1 MFRDS
6 LGLAN
11 PEVHAELGLQER
23 ASWLRETLQLDT
35 SSPNVRI
42 LTSKLTQ
49 LLRSD
54 RSKALALHDY
64 VKSLPFACNP
74 DFLHAKASDVIRLGR
89 GDCHTKGLLFVALL
103 RAVKVPARLR
113 FVNLPQGFLDGL
125 LSTGAQTM
133 THAIAEVH
141 LDNRWLQTDTYVVD
155 EAFNRQAR
163 ELVLTKGRQMGYG
176 VHVLGDQDWSGFEH
190 ALAQI
195 TPADPGSLPVVDWG
209 VAHDPA
215 HFYADQEH
223 VALRHSF
230 MVRLKWAL
238 GAKIVNRKVEKIRQR
253 SQALGDALVA

>member
-11 PEVHAELGLQER
+11 PEVHADLDLKER
-23 ASWLRETLQLDT
+23 ATWLRETLQLDT
-35 SSPNVRI
+35 SSSNVRI
-42 LTSKLTQ
+42 LASKLTQ

-113 FVNLPQGFLDGL
+113 FVNLPRGFLNGL
-125 LSTGAQTM
+125 LDTGAQSM

-155 EAFNRQAR
+155 EVFNREAR

-176 VHVLGDQDWSGFEH
+176 VHVMGDQDWSGSAH

-195 TPADPGSLPVVDWG
+195 TATDPSSLPVVDWG

-215 HFYADQEH
+215 HFYADEEH
-223 VALRHSF
+223 TALRQSF
-230 MVRLKWAL
+230 TVRLKWAL
-238 GAKIVNRKVEKIRQR
+238 GAKIVNRKVEKIRKR
-253 SQALGDALVA
+253 SKVPAEASAA